1 MGMTILHDAGTQQ
14 GGFGAADSP
23 IHWLSVLREAGCD
36 MIILQDA
43 GSGQGGGG
51 VADGPTL
58 QLAVLL
64 RKYGNDD
71 FT

>member
-1 MGMTILHDAGTQQ
+1 MMILHDAGIDQ

-23 IHWLSVLREAGCD
+23 THQLTVLREAGCD

-43 GSGQGGGG
+43 GRDQGGWS

-71 FT
+71 ST